1 MNNHR
6 LTHYIPP
13 TNLSPIINEFVEPNP
28 SDHFIHWLF
37 RYRCAECKMPGQ
49 EINEIIP
56 RSRSKTSILDW
67 RNRILLCRDC
77 HRKFHLHGVTKQK
90 IESMQK
96 TRYEYLIS
104 IGREAYA

>member
-13 TNLSPIINEFVEPNP
+13 ANLAPIIHEFVEPNP

-37 RYRCAECKMPGQ
+37 RHRCAECKMAGQ

-67 RNRILLCRDC
+67 RNRVLLCRDC
-77 HRKFHLHGVTKQK
+77 HHKFHLHGVTKQK
-90 IESMQK
+90 IEDMQK
-96 TRYEYLIS
+96 ARSEYLIS